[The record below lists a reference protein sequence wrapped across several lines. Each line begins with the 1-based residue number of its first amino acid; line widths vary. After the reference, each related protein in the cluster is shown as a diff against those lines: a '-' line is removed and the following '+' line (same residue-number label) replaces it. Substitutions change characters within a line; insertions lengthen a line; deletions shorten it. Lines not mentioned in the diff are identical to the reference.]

1 MRSIAV
7 ISLILLL
14 TFSFCKEDR
23 SEKENV
29 TWSSQVAPIIY
40 KHCTPCHRPGEAGSF
55 NLLSYHDATVRG
67 RLIRFVTQSGYMPPW
82 PADPNYSHFIGERV
96 LSEDEKATIEKWV
109 HIGMPRGDS
118 IVEPKPPVFYKGSF
132 FRKPDLVVKAVEKVK
147 IKGNGTDLF
156 LIMKYPYKLD
166 RDTVVDFIE
175 FVPDQRKLVH
185 HVNSHLVSYDPH
197 RSFDYFNGISI
208 HSDTRSRVLDVYTQM
223 NIPYSD
229 KKHPSFPT
237 LTPNAVYYLPGYTP
251 PVYPSS
257 LGGYR
262 MKKNGL
268 FLLNNLDYGPSST

>member
-1 MRSIAV
+1 
-7 ISLILLL
+7 
-14 TFSFCKEDR
+14 
-23 SEKENV
+23 
-29 TWSSQVAPIIY
+29 
-40 KHCTPCHRPGEAGSF
+40 
-55 NLLSYHDATVRG
+55 
-67 RLIRFVTQSGYMPPW
+67 MPPW

-185 HVNSHLVSYDPH
+185 HVNGHLVSYDPH

-268 FLLNNLDYGPSST
+268 FLLNNLHYGPSSTDVIDSSVINVFFRKDPVRRPIQEMQLGTFGASKIEPEFVIPPNEIKTFHTEATLSQAISLLSVNPHMHLIG